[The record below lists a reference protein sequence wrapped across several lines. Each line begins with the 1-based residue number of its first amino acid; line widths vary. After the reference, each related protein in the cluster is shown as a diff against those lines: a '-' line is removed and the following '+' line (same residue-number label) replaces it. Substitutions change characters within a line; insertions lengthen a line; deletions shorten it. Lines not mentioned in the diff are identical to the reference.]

1 MDPLQSNE
9 AVQQFMKLLAENGR
23 RGQAVDLSAL
33 MWYMDGMNR
42 QYEAVLTEL
51 QALKKQLAQEKRPSV
66 KYMAQKA
73 LGKLER
79 EARQVKDALDNL
91 WGKVAQ
97 CAADAVRDF
106 KEMGVS
112 ALDKAVSA
120 LNVKNALETLQERIG
135 TLAADTRKS
144 IEKMERMG
152 HDLRSAGT
160 HLKNAGRAM
169 LGKETQVVDGGEE
182 GRFQS
187 VLLAPMRAVQ
197 RLLAGMNN
205 TTLAAIGNVER
216 LEAVAAKAHEAQAER
231 SVLKPGKRLEK
242 KPSVCKDL
250 EAKRLEA
257 ACAVAAPD
265 RAHKSPEAAR

>member
-1 MDPLQSNE
+1 MDPLQGNE
-9 AVQQFMKLLAENGR
+9 AIQQFMKLLAENGR

-66 KYMAQKA
+66 KYTAQKA
-73 LGKLER
+73 VGKLER
-79 EARQVKDALDNL
+79 EAHQVKDALDSL
-91 WGKVAQ
+91 WGKIAQ

-106 KEMGVS
+106 KEMGAS
-112 ALDKAVSA
+112 TLDKAVSA
-120 LNVKNALETLQERIG
+120 LNVKNGLEILQERIG

-152 HDLRSAGT
+152 HDLRSAGS

-169 LGKETQVVDGGEE
+169 LGKETQVVDGGQE

-205 TTLAAIGNVER
+205 ATLAAIGNVER
-216 LEAVAAKAHEAQAER
+216 LEAVAAKAREAQAER
-231 SVLKPGKRLEK
+231 AALKPGKRLEK
-242 KPSVCKDL
+242 KPSVRKDL
-250 EAKRLEA
+250 EAKKLEA

-265 RAHKSPEAAR
+265 REHKPPEAAR